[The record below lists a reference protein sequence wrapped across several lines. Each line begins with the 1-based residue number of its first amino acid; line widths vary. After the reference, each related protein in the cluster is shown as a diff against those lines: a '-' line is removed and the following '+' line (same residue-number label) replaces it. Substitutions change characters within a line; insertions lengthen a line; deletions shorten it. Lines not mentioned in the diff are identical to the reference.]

1 MNKMKKNIRATIK
14 DVARKAGVSTAT
26 VSYVLNG
33 TRRVNIETALKIR
46 KTINKLNYR
55 PNRIAQ
61 SLVTKSSRIIGVLIS
76 NISDPFFSPIVRG
89 IEDVANQS
97 KYTVMIGN
105 SDENYLKAMQ
115 YLEFS
120 TQHWLDGLII
130 SPTSNFDKLHQKL
143 YDLDIPIVLVNRRS
157 EGLKV
162 DVVETDN
169 KLGAYLAVK
178 HLISLNH
185 SRIGLVSGPIS
196 VSTYA
201 DRLQGYMQAFK
212 ESGLPVINDLIR
224 VGGYHYDSAYS
235 LTNEL
240 LNSLNPPTALF
251 IASGR
256 LSRGAFQAIKE
267 LGLSMPEDLSFITFD
282 ETEWASLVNPA
293 LTSVA
298 QQTYKM
304 GQTAAT
310 LLFERLNKKDDNL
323 WPLDSEKP
331 IKKPIIPPHIIKIEP
346 EFLIRSSTGRPKGGI
361 NSNK

>member
-1 MNKMKKNIRATIK
+1 MGKNIRATIK
-14 DVARKAGVSTAT
+14 DVAREAKVSIAT

-33 TRRVNIETALKIR
+33 TRKVNFETASKIR
-46 KTINKLNYR
+46 QAIKKLSYR

-61 SLVTKSSRIIGVLIS
+61 SLVTKSSRTIGVLIS
-76 NISDPFFSPIVRG
+76 NISDSFFSPIVRG
-89 IEDVANQS
+89 IEDVASQA
-97 KYTVMIGN
+97 KYVVMIGN
-105 SDENYLKAMQ
+105 SDENYLKATQ
-115 YLEFS
+115 YLEFIA
-120 TQHWLDGLII
+120 QHWLDGLII
-130 SPTSNFDKLHQKL
+130 SPTSNFDKLHKKL
-143 YDLDIPIVLVNRRS
+143 YDLDIPIILVNRRS

-169 KLGAYLAVK
+169 KLGTYIAIK

-185 SRIGLVSGPIS
+185 SRIGLVSGPTN

-212 ESGLPVINDLIR
+212 DSGLPVINDLIR

-240 LNSLNPPTALF
+240 LNLSNPPTALF
-251 IASGR
+251 VASGR

-267 LGLSMPEDLSFITFD
+267 LGLSLPEDLSFITFD
-282 ETEWASLVNPA
+282 ETEWASLVSPP

-298 QQTYKM
+298 QKTYKM

-310 LLFERLNKKDDNL
+310 LLFERLNKEENII
-323 WPLDSEKP
+323 WPLDSDEP
-331 IKKPIIPPHIIKIEP
+331 IKKAVIPPRIIKIEP
-346 EFLIRSSTGRPKGGI
+346 EFLVRSSTGITKGGI

>member
-1 MNKMKKNIRATIK
+1 MGKNIRATIK
-14 DVARKAGVSTAT
+14 DVAREAKVSIAT

-33 TRRVNIETALKIR
+33 TRKVNFETASKIR
-46 KTINKLNYR
+46 RAIKKLSYR

-61 SLVTKSSRIIGVLIS
+61 SLVTKSSRTIGVLIS

-89 IEDVANQS
+89 IEDIASQAKHV
-97 KYTVMIGN
+97 VMIGN
-105 SDENYLKAMQ
+105 SDENYLKATQ
-115 YLEFS
+115 YLEFIA
-120 TQHWLDGLII
+120 QHWLDGLII

-143 YDLDIPIVLVNRRS
+143 YDLDIPIILVNRRS

-169 KLGAYLAVK
+169 KLGAYIAIK

-185 SRIGLVSGPIS
+185 SRIGLVSGPTN

-212 ESGLPVINDLIR
+212 DSGLPVINDLIR

-240 LNSLNPPTALF
+240 LNLPNPPTAIF
-251 IASGR
+251 AASGR

-267 LGLSMPEDLSFITFD
+267 LGLSLPKDLSFITFD
-282 ETEWASLVNPA
+282 ETEWASLVSPP

-298 QQTYKM
+298 QKTYKM

-310 LLFERLNKKDDNL
+310 LLFERLNKEKNII
-323 WPLDSEKP
+323 WPLDSDEP
-331 IKKPIIPPHIIKIEP
+331 IKKAVIPPRIIKIEP
-346 EFLIRSSTGRPKGGI
+346 EFLVRSSTGITKGGI

>member
-1 MNKMKKNIRATIK
+1 MKKNIRSTIK
-14 DVARKAGVSTAT
+14 DVAREAGVSTAT
-26 VSYVLNG
+26 VSYVSNG
-33 TRRVNIETALKIR
+33 SRRVNTETARKIR
-46 KTINKLNYR
+46 ETIKKLNYR
-55 PNRIAQ
+55 PNRVAQ

-89 IEDVANQS
+89 IEDVANQLR
-97 KYTVMIGN
+97 YTVMIGN
-105 SDENYLKAMQ
+105 SDENYLKAEQ

-130 SPTSNFDKLHQKL
+130 SPTSDFDKLHQKL

-157 EGLKV
+157 AGLEV
-162 DVVETDN
+162 DTVETN
-169 KLGAYLAVK
+169 NNLGAYLAVR
-178 HLISLNH
+178 HLISFNH
-185 SRIGLVSGPIS
+185 SRIGIVSGPIS

-201 DRLQGYMQAFK
+201 DRLQGYKQAFK
-212 ESGLPVINDLIR
+212 ESGLPTIDELIR
-224 VGGYHYDSAYS
+224 VGGYHYDSAYN
-235 LTNEL
+235 LTKEL
-240 LNSLNPPTALF
+240 LNSPNPPTALF

-267 LGLSMPEDLSFITFD
+267 LGLSIPEDLSFITFD
-282 ETEWASLVNPA
+282 ETEWASLVNPP

-310 LLFERLNKKDDNL
+310 LLFERLNKRDDIL
-323 WPLDSEKP
+323 WPLDFEKP
-331 IKKPIIPPHIIKIEP
+331 IKNPIIPPRIIKIEP

-361 NSNK
+361 SSNKE